1 MLAAGNKN
9 SFGLDSLFAISWHL
23 HTGSFFTD
31 IEAFK
36 GF

>member
-1 MLAAGNKN
+1 MLAADNEN
-9 SFGLDSLFAISWHL
+9 RFGLDSLFAISWHR